1 MKKLVVWSL
10 WAGVLFIVLPTTS
23 AYAEEVTLK
32 AEDGVAISGDWRPAK
47 KAMGAL
53 VFLHMHR
60 SDRTAWKSMM
70 TYANRRGFATLAID
84 FRGYGKSRNISGI
97 DYGQA
102 VANGDPKLYNSLYK
116 DVTAGVAY
124 LAKKGFNNDNIIL
137 VGANIGA
144 SAALDYGSRN
154 TSIRGAI
161 LLTPRTR
168 YMGMN
173 ALKHLGKWGGRRL
186 LFVSSEE
193 DMKRGP
199 RALYGR
205 LPDKKRARLL
215 SFPEKGI
222 NGTRMFGRVKGL
234 EKTLVDWA
242 KKSIMR

>member
-1 MKKLVVWSL
+1 MKTSVVWCL
-10 WAGVLFIVLPTTS
+10 WAGVLFLFLPALS
-23 AYAEEVTLK
+23 AHAELVTLK
-32 AEDGVAISGDWRPAK
+32 TEDGVPISGDWRPAK
-47 KAMGAL
+47 KATGAML
-53 VFLHMHR
+53 FLHMHR
-60 SDRTAWKSMM
+60 SDCTAWKSMT
-70 TYANRRGFATLAID
+70 TYANRRGFATLALD
-84 FRGYGKSRNISGI
+84 FRGYGKSRNLSGI
-97 DYGQA
+97 NHGLA
-102 VANGDPKLYNSLYK
+102 VANEDPKLFNSLYK

-124 LAKKGFNNDNIIL
+124 LGRKGFNNDNIIL

-154 TSIRGAI
+154 TAIRGAI

-173 ALKHLGKWGGRRL
+173 SLKHLGKWGGRRL

-205 LPDKKRARLL
+205 LLDKKRARLL
-215 SFPEKGI
+215 TLTETGI

-242 KKSIMR
+242 KKAILR